1 MLKLTIEEN
10 DAGQRLDRFLRKYL
24 KRAPLSSIYRMI
36 RKDVK
41 VNGKRAKEDR
51 MLEVGDELTLYLP
64 EEQVKVLAKATA
76 PARARRQFGIAYEDD
91 SVLIVDKP
99 SGLLTH
105 GDSSEKKNTLVNQVC
120 GYLQQKGEYD
130 PTREKVFRPAPINR
144 LDRNTSGL
152 VIFGKSAEATRQL
165 TGMLRERDAVRKFYM
180 TIVCGRLEEERII
193 EEALTK
199 DSDRNMVSVSGG
211 GARAAG
217 DTAGKASVSIVRP
230 MIPGND
236 FSLVEVELVTGRT
249 HQIRVHLAHIG
260 HPLAADPK
268 YGDPN
273 INRKLKKEG
282 LTTQLLHA
290 GRLQF
295 GAEATVSGAAEI
307 EGAEDGASRSGAS
320 GSGATKGGALDDLKG
335 KVVEAEPPADFRKAQ
350 KLLIAEHK
358 ET

>member
-64 EEQVKVLAKATA
+64 EEQVKELAKATA

-180 TIVCGRLEEERII
+180 TIVCGRLKEERII

-211 GARAAG
+211 GACENAGSGAAG

-295 GAEATVSGAAEI
+295 GAEATVSG
-307 EGAEDGASRSGAS
+307 GAEVEGTEDA
-320 GSGATKGGALDDLKG
+320 ALDDLKG